1 LQKSPYK
8 RADILQKRP
17 IILRTGFSDVY
28 LCRHGAGFPGVEER
42 EKERETERRKGR
54 EREKERERERERE
67 KERERVCVTLWSAK
81 ESK

>member
-1 LQKSPYK
+1 MAKETYHFDSLALQ
-8 RADILQKRP
+8 RAFK
-17 IILRTGFSDVY
+17 VWK
-28 LCRHGAGFPGVEER
+28 
-42 EKERETERRKGR
+42 KERRRGRQKEGKG